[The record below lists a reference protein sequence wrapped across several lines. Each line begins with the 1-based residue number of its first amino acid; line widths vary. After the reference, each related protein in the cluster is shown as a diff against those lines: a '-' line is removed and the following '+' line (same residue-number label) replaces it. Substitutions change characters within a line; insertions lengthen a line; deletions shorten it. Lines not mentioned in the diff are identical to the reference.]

1 MQAIAPNSQ
10 RFFLIPPNSQN
21 PSVFT
26 KFLDQTKNLWRF
38 DNCSWILQT
47 SSFSRQEPTSHF
59 TCGIGSHYK
68 ISDNKLHLTSGFPKA
83 INSIVKM
90 LRSCCVQTRKNNNQT
105 WIFMFFH
112 ALSNGVGVGWKQLV
126 KHSNV
131 KVFALTSW
139 STVCKGSV
147 FLQFCGK
154 IQSQGCTNLFLGTD
168 FFGRAILFACLIGHT
183 KNGGSKPK
191 YRSDWDA
198 TRRIASCSL
207 LPK

>member
-21 PSVFT
+21 PSVFI
-26 KFLDQTKNLWRF
+26 KNLWRF
-38 DNCSWILQT
+38 DNCSWVLQT

-59 TCGIGSHYK
+59 TWGIGSHYK
-68 ISDNKLHLTSGFPKA
+68 ISENKLHLTSGFPKA

-90 LRSCCVQTRKNNNQT
+90 LRSCCIQTRKNNNQT

-154 IQSQGCTNLFLGTD
+154 IQSQGCTNLFLGTR
-168 FFGRAILFACLIGHT
+168 FLRTRNFICLPNRAHKKWVLKT
-183 KNGGSKPK
+183 KVQV
-191 YRSDWDA
+191 WL
-198 TRRIASCSL
+198 RRN
-207 LPK
+207 